1 MPLIE
6 IDPSKQHES
15 ADQNLI
21 TVTSPRAAF
30 NSLAAAAAAIRSP
43 FIIE

>member
-6 IDPSKQHES
+6 IDPSKQRATIKTWLYS
-15 ADQNLI
+15 YK
-21 TVTSPRAAF
+21 SPRAAF
-30 NSLAAAAAAIRSP
+30 NSVAAAAIRSP